1 MLAKAHVTFSSTL
14 CVQYGKGNEGSTV
27 RHGQLNFRASVAT
40 PAMLGGKSIEDLM
53 NEDDDNEDDEQEVS
67 GGSDDGFPVIEFRM
81 INDRANHEGSEIW
94 DAQISA
100 IVQLNKE
107 QNINSPSSASRI
119 TNSYTLKDKATGGE
133 SLQHN
138 LDKKVFYPLTLS
150 PDSHPHFSRIWY
162 ARHTL
167 NAESPLLKREIRDMI
182 VNNGGKWDK
191 DLNCWEE
198 IRECLNEFCSL
209 RVTIKGTSAVSASDV
224 YGEYVY
230 EFEDV
235 CVGWRFANMV
245 YEKPPKSCM
254 GFGSKDGETRTKIDT
269 ALLHD
274 IVPQPGGDHEPLHE
288 TSGAGIKNW
297 FSSSRGIIGV

>member
-1 MLAKAHVTFSSTL
+1 MFH
-14 CVQYGKGNEGSTV
+14 
-27 RHGQLNFRASVAT
+27 
-40 PAMLGGKSIEDLM
+40 
-53 NEDDDNEDDEQEVS
+53 
-67 GGSDDGFPVIEFRM
+67 
-81 INDRANHEGSEIW
+81 
-94 DAQISA
+94 
-100 IVQLNKE
+100 
-107 QNINSPSSASRI
+107 
-119 TNSYTLKDKATGGE
+119 
-133 SLQHN
+133 
-138 LDKKVFYPLTLS
+138 
-150 PDSHPHFSRIWY
+150 
-162 ARHTL
+162 
-167 NAESPLLKREIRDMI
+167 
-182 VNNGGKWDK
+182 
-191 DLNCWEE
+191 EE

-254 GFGSKDGETRTKIDT
+254 GFGSGKDGETRTKIDT

-297 FSSSRGIIGV
+297 FSSRGIQ